1 MISAVLLGADDY
13 SKSEVMAKPS
23 LCHVAPAALTSAAFT
38 AALLAGCVSYAPAE
52 LARLSTIELC
62 ELRET
67 QSFNLSA
74 TSKAAM
80 QNELQRRNE
89 NCAAYRAL
97 LAERRE
103 AALYREMYGK
113 HDDP

>member
-1 MISAVLLGADDY
+1 MNNIPPSRFGLLKVCSIA
-13 SKSEVMAKPS
+13 
-23 LCHVAPAALTSAAFT
+23 T
-38 AALLAGCVSYAPAE
+38 AIFLAGCVSYSAGQ
-52 LARLSTIELC
+52 LSAMPSVDLC

-67 QSFNLSA
+67 QGPNLS
-74 TSKAAM
+74 
-80 QNELQRRNE
+80 NETKQMMEAELRGRND
-89 NCAAYRAL
+89 NCGNHAKI